1 MKKNLYIDC
10 DGVIL
15 DTITYAFNDMKQ
27 LGVDTT
33 NQEDI
38 TNYFKNVNW
47 QTLIDQGGILNNS
60 FEKIMS
66 LKDSQEFESVIILTH
81 RCSFNEGVVKTNNFN
96 QKIPGVKVITVPKI
110 IKKNFAVKP
119 EGNFLIDDDLKKIM
133 DWVNDGGIGIW
144 FNKDINQLIDPYVL
158 NDSQN
163 YYITNNLLDLL
174 QINDNLKEKVYTK
187 KL

>member
-1 MKKNLYIDC
+1 MKKYLYIDC

-15 DTITYAFNDMKQ
+15 DTVTYAFKEMKE
-27 LGVDTT
+27 LGVDLT
-33 NQEDI
+33 NQDAI

-47 QTLIDQGGILNNS
+47 QDLIDQGGILNNS
-60 FEKIMS
+60 LEKIMS
-66 LKDSQEFESVIILTH
+66 LKDSQEFESVIVLTH

-119 EGNFLIDDDLKKIM
+119 EGNFLIDDDIKKIT

-144 FNKDINQLIDPYVL
+144 FNQDVNCLIYPFELNNNQPYF
-158 NDSQN
+158 
-163 YYITNNLLDLL
+163 ITNNLLDLL
-174 QINDNLKEKVYTK
+174 KINEYFNEKIYIK
-187 KL
+187 K